1 MTQKKLSEK
10 LAELIDKSVQ
20 KYCVP
25 IQKGNSVRIKHTV
38 IRTNKHNH
46 LVIDL
51 RYNKQ
56 IGTFFSKTGAVAC
69 AVSNTKGDGNTQYIV
84 RMDRKL
90 QEKYLECL
98 NYKRILEN
106 SDEEE
111 YKQTATIRYQIA
123 WEDLNT
129 IKQALLDIVFD
140 K

>member
-10 LAELIDKSVQ
+10 LAELIDNSIQ

-25 IQKGNSVRIKHTV
+25 IQKGNSVRIKHLV
-38 IRTNKHNH
+38 VRKNKHSH

-51 RYNKQ
+51 RYHKQ
-56 IGTFFSKTGAVAC
+56 VATFFSKTGAIAC
-69 AVSNTKGDGNTQYIV
+69 ASSLADGINRTAECV
-84 RMDRKL
+84 KLDREL
-90 QEKYLECL
+90 QEKYLECI
-98 NYKRILEN
+98 NFKNILEN
-106 SDEEE
+106 SKEEE

-123 WEDLNT
+123 WDDLNT